1 MAGLYIRLPIYSFE
15 YNNIV
20 LQLLLRYHHCIV
32 FPIPLPGQSFPFTEN
47 RRSFVLF
54 CIFKF
59 LLSAS
64 TVFFRVL
71 NALSIII
78 NTLLHPLNTC
88 KRNIEL
94 DECLFS
100 TPNPLFMHTCRHCLD
115 DKNSVTCQSTHA
127 ERARSRQ
134 MGVANR
140 YKVCSDWSAVKKC
153 RPTIQRFVVDKKCRR
168 RFFVTATLYF
178 VGKCEQAVKRLRS
191 LRRRNMASW
200 RRPQ

>member
-1 MAGLYIRLPIYSFE
+1 MAGLYIRLPIYISSSTTTSFCS
-15 YNNIV
+15 YFFAVIIALCSQYRCLV
-20 LQLLLRYHHCIV
+20 SLFH
-32 FPIPLPGQSFPFTEN
+32 LPRTEG
-47 RRSFVLF
+47 SSF

-78 NTLLHPLNTC
+78 NTLLHPINTC

-94 DECLFS
+94 DECIFS

-115 DKNSVTCQSTHA
+115 DKNSVTCQSIHA

-140 YKVCSDWSAVKKC
+140 YKVCSDWSTVKKC

-178 VGKCEQAVKRLRS
+178 VGKCEQAVKRL